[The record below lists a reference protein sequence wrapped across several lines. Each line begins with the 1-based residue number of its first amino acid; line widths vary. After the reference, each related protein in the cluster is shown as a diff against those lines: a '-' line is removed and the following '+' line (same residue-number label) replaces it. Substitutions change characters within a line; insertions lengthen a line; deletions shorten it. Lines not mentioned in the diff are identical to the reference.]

1 VILNEYK
8 GLIYPLGSRVIV
20 KDQDN
25 LYEGTSVDITEDG
38 AFVMK
43 ARDGTMMTFI
53 TGDVHAHPDEII
65 TKPTPPAPS

>member
-1 VILNEYK
+1 M
-8 GLIYPLGSRVIV
+8 

-25 LYEGTSVDITEDG
+25 LYEGVSVDITEDG

-43 ARDGTMMTFI
+43 TRDGTLMTFV

-65 TKPTPPAPS
+65 KKPAPPAPS

>member
-1 VILNEYK
+1 M
-8 GLIYPLGSRVIV
+8 IYPLGSRVIV

-25 LYEGTSVDITEDG
+25 LYEGTSEDITEDG

-43 ARDGTMMTFI
+43 ARDGTLMTFV

-65 TKPTPPAPS
+65 KKPAPPAPS